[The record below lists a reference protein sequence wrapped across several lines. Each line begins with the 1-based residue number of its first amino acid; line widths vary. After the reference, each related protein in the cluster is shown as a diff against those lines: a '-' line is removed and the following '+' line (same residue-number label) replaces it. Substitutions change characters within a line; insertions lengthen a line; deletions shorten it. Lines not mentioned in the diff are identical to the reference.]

1 MRKIQFTSDFA
12 NRSKGDIWEECPAML
27 ASQLVTEEKVAKYI
41 DEQEPEVKTKG
52 SKPIANK
59 E

>member
-41 DEQEPEVKTKG
+41 DEQEPEAKAKTAKA
-52 SKPIANK
+52 K
-59 E
+59 